1 MSFSE
6 LFELGL
12 IVWDGDSL
20 IALVEIL
27 EDENAN

>member
-1 MSFSE
+1 MSFNE

-12 IVWDGDSL
+12 IQWDGDTP

-27 EDENAN
+27 EDENAD